1 MLTRRLLTGC
11 LAPELISTGGE
22 WLRTLGAEFNFSHE
36 DLYRTEVCFEELITN
51 VVNYSA
57 PQYAGQLVHVL
68 VAIETQR
75 ATLTLTDPAAP
86 YDPFSRAPPP
96 KANSIQEMQVGGQG
110 VQLVRSLSD
119 AYLYE
124 RRDDTNRVELV
135 FELSQPTRQPARQD
149 QVERQID
156 RRQNPDRVAATHPA
170 HDNHTRHP
178 EDRRS
183 LGFISWAQIF
193 HGVPYS
199 AIEHIAEQLTLQD
212 IVGEVMLLKQGDI
225 NDAVRVVLRGRLK
238 VYLDQPGSGDCIDVE
253 AGTCVGE
260 MSIIDDRPVSAFVV
274 AEPGT
279 RLLVVN
285 APTFLNQVLAIP
297 RVSRNMM
304 SILSARM
311 RRSDALNIQRMRKAL
326 EMEQAQRE
334 LQYARSIQEGLLPQ
348 EPLFTHEQRLQCVG
362 RMRTAR
368 EVGGDFYDVFFL
380 DTDHVFF
387 VIADVCGK
395 GLPAALFMVRAIAI
409 LRAQSGY
416 DRQFTDYA
424 ARLIARLNQQ
434 LCDYNDARQFLTAF
448 CGIVDLET
456 RTLRYVNAGHNAP
469 ALALGDQAFVYLEE
483 PINPIVGM
491 FDGLNYRVG
500 EVVLP
505 PGSALLLYT
514 DGVTEA
520 EDKNKAMLGDEPFL
534 AVLNAASS
542 RAAGDLVDTVFSA
555 VSSFAG
561 DAPQSDDIT
570 VLALR
575 WY

>member
-1 MLTRRLLTGC
+1 M
-11 LAPELISTGGE
+11 
-22 WLRTLGAEFNFSHE
+22 
-36 DLYRTEVCFEELITN
+36 
-51 VVNYSA
+51 
-57 PQYAGQLVHVL
+57 
-68 VAIETQR
+68 
-75 ATLTLTDPAAP
+75 
-86 YDPFSRAPPP
+86 
-96 KANSIQEMQVGGQG
+96 
-110 VQLVRSLSD
+110 
-119 AYLYE
+119 
-124 RRDDTNRVELV
+124 
-135 FELSQPTRQPARQD
+135 
-149 QVERQID
+149 
-156 RRQNPDRVAATHPA
+156 
-170 HDNHTRHP
+170 
-178 EDRRS
+178 
-183 LGFISWAQIF
+183 
-193 HGVPYS
+193 
-199 AIEHIAEQLTLQD
+199 
-212 IVGEVMLLKQGDI
+212 
-225 NDAVRVVLRGRLK
+225 
-238 VYLDQPGSGDCIDVE
+238 
-253 AGTCVGE
+253 
-260 MSIIDDRPVSAFVV
+260 
-274 AEPGT
+274 
-279 RLLVVN
+279 
-285 APTFLNQVLAIP
+285 
-297 RVSRNMM
+297 
-304 SILSARM
+304 
-311 RRSDALNIQRMRKAL
+311 

-348 EPLFTHEQRLQCVG
+348 EPLFAHEQRMQCVG

-456 RTLRYVNAGHNAP
+456 RTLRYVNAGHNPP
-469 ALALGDQAFVYLEE
+469 ALAMGGQAFEYLEE

-491 FDGLNYRVG
+491 FDGLSYRVG
-500 EVVLP
+500 EVVLA

-555 VSSFAG
+555 VSRFAG

-575 WY
+575 WA

>member
-1 MLTRRLLTGC
+1 MVS
-11 LAPELISTGGE
+11 AGGE
-22 WLRTLGAEFNFSHE
+22 WLRTMGAEYNFSQE
-36 DLYRTEVCFEELITN
+36 DLYRMEVCFEELISN
-51 VVNYSA
+51 VVNYSDPVHA
-57 PQYAGQLVHVL
+57 EQLVHVDL
-68 VAIETQR
+68 VVETQR
-75 ATLTLTDPAAP
+75 ATLTLSDPAAP
-86 YDPFSRAPPP
+86 YNPFSRSSPP
-96 KANSIQEMQVGGQG
+96 KVNSIGEMQVGGQG
-110 VQLVRSLSD
+110 VHLVRSFSD
-119 AYLYE
+119 AHSYE
-124 RRDDTNRVELV
+124 RRDKENRVELV
-135 FELSQPTRQPARQD
+135 FDLSQPTRQPARPGRVD
-149 QVERQID
+149 RQID
-156 RRQNPDRVAATHPA
+156 RRQRTGRAALADPSPDQAARPA
-170 HDNHTRHP
+170 

-183 LGFISWAQIF
+183 MGFISWAQIF

-199 AIEHIAEQLTLQD
+199 AIEPMADKLILQD
-212 IVGEVMLLKQGDI
+212 IVGTIVLRKQGEM
-225 NDAVRVVLRGRLK
+225 NDAVRVVLRGLLK
-238 VYLDQPGSGDCIDVE
+238 AYLDHPGSGDYIDIE
-253 AGTCVGE
+253 AGTCFGE

-274 AEPGT
+274 AQAGS
-279 RLLVVN
+279 RLLLVDAN
-285 APTFLNQVLAIP
+285 TFLDQVLAIP

-311 RRSDALNIQRMRKAL
+311 RRSEALHIQRMRKAM
-326 EMEQAQRE
+326 EMEQTQRE
-334 LQYARSIQEGLLPQ
+334 LQYARSIQEGLLPR
-348 EPLFTHEQRLQCVG
+348 EPLFSGETRMQCVG

-380 DTDHVFF
+380 DADHVFF

-416 DRQFTDYA
+416 DRQFTDYT
-424 ARLIARLNQQ
+424 ARLISRLNQQ

-469 ALALGDQAFVYLEE
+469 ALALADQPFEYLAE

-491 FDGLNYRVG
+491 FEGLNYRVG
-500 EVVLP
+500 EVQLSS
-505 PGSALLLYT
+505 GSALLLYT

-520 EDKNKAMLGDEPFL
+520 ENNTKAMLGEEPFL
-534 AVLNAASS
+534 GILNAANS

-555 VSSFAG
+555 VSHFAG

-575 WY
+575 WT